1 MTIDARKIRLLMAL
15 RQSGVTDTKVLAAIE
30 RVPREVFV
38 PDAFQDQA
46 WENTALPIELGQTI
60 SQPLVVGLMTQALE
74 LHPRHLVLEVGTGS
88 GYQAA
93 VLARLCR
100 RVFTI
105 ERLKPLLG
113 EAERRFRALGIDN
126 ITTRLG
132 DGTRGWPEQAPFL
145 RVLVTAAGGP
155 EPPKD
160 LTDQLAVGGVML
172 IPLGD
177 GYHDQKVVR
186 FRRTEAGLIREDL
199 WPVRFVPL
207 LSDPPQQV
215 RSAS

>member
-1 MTIDARKIRLLMAL
+1 MTYNPRRIRLLMAL
-15 RQSGVTDTKVLAAIE
+15 RGAGVTDTKVLAAIE
-30 RVPREVFV
+30 RVPREMFV
-38 PDAFQDQA
+38 PDAFQDRA
-46 WENTALPIELGQTI
+46 WEDVALPIDQGQTI

-74 LHPRHLVLEVGTGS
+74 LQPRHLVLEVGTGS

-105 ERLKPLLG
+105 ERLEPLLR
-113 EAERRFRALGIDN
+113 EAEARFRALDIGN

-132 DGTRGWPEQAPFL
+132 DGTRGWPEQAPFA
-145 RVLVTAAGGP
+145 RILVTAAGGP

-177 GYHDQKVVR
+177 DHRGQRVVR
-186 FRRTEAGLIREDL
+186 FRRSEAGLIREDL

-215 RSAS
+215 RSA

>member
-1 MTIDARKIRLLMAL
+1 MSTDARRIRLLMAL
-15 RQSGVTDTKVLAAIE
+15 RQAGVTDTNVLSAIE
-30 RVPREVFV
+30 RTPRELFV

-46 WENTALPIELGQTI
+46 WENIALPIDLGQTI

-93 VLARLCR
+93 ILSRLCR

-105 ERLKPLLG
+105 ERLKPLLT
-113 EAERRFRALGIDN
+113 EAESRFRALKLDN
-126 ITTRLG
+126 VTTRFG
-132 DGTRGWPEQAPFL
+132 DGTRGWAEQAPFA
-145 RVLVTAAGGP
+145 RVLVTAAGGR

-172 IPLGD
+172 IPLGGD
-177 GYHDQKVVR
+177 HRDQRVVR
-186 FRRTEAGLIREDL
+186 FRRTESGLTREDL

-215 RSAS
+215 RPAS